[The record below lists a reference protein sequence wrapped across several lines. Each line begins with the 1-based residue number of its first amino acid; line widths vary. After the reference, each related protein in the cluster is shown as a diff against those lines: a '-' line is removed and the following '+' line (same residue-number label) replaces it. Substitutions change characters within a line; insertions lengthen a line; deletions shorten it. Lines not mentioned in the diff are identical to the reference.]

1 MCQNKKALSRNCV
14 ICDAK
19 LIGRSDKVYCSLEC
33 KNRYHSTVR
42 KQFKSIS
49 SETVRILARNH
60 HILVGLMSDKTNNFI
75 IDRLALERLGFKLK
89 YISGVTLINSAM
101 TYFVFDYSYTLLT
114 DNRIVVTASKDRKPM
129 SPFIFKRWNAVYQE
143 L

>member
-1 MCQNKKALSRNCV
+1 MCQNKRILPRNCV
-14 ICDAK
+14 ICEAK

-33 KNRYHSTVR
+33 KNRYHSSVR

-60 HILVGLMSDKTNNFI
+60 HILEGLMTDKKNNFI

-89 YISGVTLINSAM
+89 YISGVTLINSVM
-101 TYFVFDYSYTLLT
+101 SYSVFDYSYTLLT
-114 DNRIVVTASKDRKPM
+114 DNRIIVTASKHRKPM
-129 SPFIFKRWNAVYQE
+129 SPFIFKRWNIIYKE